1 MCACFVGVKNYDCGD
16 CDNRIMNVKKHV
28 YNLTVNVY
36 AFKWQKN
43 SVNTKMAVRAYVN
56 KFEKLHEYEN
66 QSKCLSETKC
76 GRSL

>member
-1 MCACFVGVKNYDCGD
+1 MSMHLNDREVK
-16 CDNRIMNVKKHV
+16 
-28 YNLTVNVY
+28 
-36 AFKWQKN
+36 
-43 SVNTKMAVRAYVN
+43 VNTKMTVRAYVN